1 MMPYRKTVEM
11 LRNQYPKGTR
21 LICLEM
27 LDRQAISE
35 GTVGSVDCV
44 DDAGQIHMHWDNGRT
59 LALVPGVDDFR
70 PVITRVFTMPLQVS
84 FCKDQYGDYEELT
97 SADARDYLPD
107 IIQAIE
113 KDFAKDTGYMSARG
127 LAEYLDPSPLDRK
140 VYSIKVTADTR
151 NGKPVARITCELI
164 DTLSDQELSELLD
177 YIAGQFADG
186 WGEGFEQESIKVD
199 DGFIQVGLWSPGK
212 DNSLTEIHGSLN

>member
-1 MMPYRKTVEM
+1 MIPDRKTVEM

-84 FCKDQYGDYEELT
+84 FCRDQYGDYEELT

-127 LAEYLDPSPLDRK
+127 LAEYLDPDPLDRK

-151 NGKPVARITCELI
+151 DGKPVAKITCELLEA
-164 DTLSDQELSELLD
+164 LSDRELYELQD
-177 YIAGQFADG
+177 YITGQFSDG
-186 WGEGFEQESIKVD
+186 WGEGLAQEEFRVN
-199 DGFIQVGLWSPGK
+199 DGFIQIELWDPHK
-212 DNSLTEIHGSLN
+212 DNSFTEITN